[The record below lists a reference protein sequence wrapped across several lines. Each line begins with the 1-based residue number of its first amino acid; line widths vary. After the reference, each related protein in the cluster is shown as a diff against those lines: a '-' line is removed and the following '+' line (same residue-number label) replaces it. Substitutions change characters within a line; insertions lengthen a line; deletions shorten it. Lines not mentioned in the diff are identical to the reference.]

1 MRTKRRTFLK
11 QLPVAVGAG
20 LAVPAAVTNADAAPQ
35 AAASQTAD
43 GITAEALG
51 VAQQIAGVSLP
62 IEEREAAR
70 ALVTRNLANI
80 EAIRRVTIASETEP
94 AFSFRPTLTK
104 PDGSGPVSRADTPA
118 ADATKQKGRGQN
130 KQTSHP
136 AKVAVPSR
144 PTQIED
150 LAFEPVWLL
159 AERLRTKQ
167 ISSSELTAMYLDR
180 LKRHDA
186 TLLCV
191 VTLTEALAREQAAEA
206 DREIK
211 AGRYRGPLHGVPYGI
226 KDLFSVKGFPTTWG
240 AKPYAT
246 QEFDYDATAVTRL
259 RDAGAVLVGKLATGE
274 LAVGDLWFRGR
285 TRNPWKPDTGSS
297 GSSAGPASASAAGLV
312 GFAVGTETN
321 GSIMSP
327 ASTCGVVGLRPS
339 YGRVSRYGCMTLRWT
354 LDKVG
359 AIARS
364 VRDTAAVL
372 DAMHGPDGHDET
384 VTAAPWA
391 WDGRQDVRG
400 LRIGYVERDFAGTAP
415 ATRVLAAALDVYRAA
430 GAELVRVSLP
440 DSPAAAIYAL
450 LNAEAGAMFDELV
463 RSGKINELADTSV
476 NGRANQLRASRFIPA
491 VDYVRAQRARTIL
504 LQQMNELFGMIDTLL
519 APASSDAV
527 TIGNLTGH
535 PAITV
540 PAGFSDGLPVGLMV
554 VGPLYQEQ
562 RILRVASAYEDATDW
577 HTKTPS
583 GFAPAGALL

>member
-1 MRTKRRTFLK
+1 MKTKRRTFLK
-11 QLPVAVGAG
+11 QLPAAVGAG
-20 LAVPAAVTNADAAPQ
+20 FAAPVALSQAQTPAPTPANQ
-35 AAASQTAD
+35 AAGA
-43 GITAEALG
+43 ITAETLG
-51 VAQQIAGVSLP
+51 VAQQIVGVSLP
-62 IEEREAAR
+62 AAELESAR
-70 ALVTRNLANI
+70 TLVARNLANI
-80 EAIRRVTIASETEP
+80 EAIRNVKIASETEP
-94 AFSFRPTLTK
+94 VFGFRPTLTK
-104 PDGSGPVSRADTPA
+104 PDGNGAASRGEAAVATENRRGRSQNDRPKAAPKISVSARPA
-118 ADATKQKGRGQN
+118 NLQD
-130 KQTSHP
+130 
-136 AKVAVPSR
+136 V
-144 PTQIED
+144 
-150 LAFEPVWLL
+150 AFEPVRIL
-159 AERLRTKQ
+159 AERLRTRQ

-180 LKRHDA
+180 LKRHDP

-191 VTLTEALAREQAAEA
+191 VTLTETLAREQAAEA

-211 AGRYRGPLHGVPYGI
+211 AGHYRGPLHGIPYGI

-259 RDAGAVLVGKLATGE
+259 RDAGAVLLGKLATGE

-297 GSSAGPASASAAGLV
+297 GSSAGPASATAAGLV

-327 ASTCGVVGLRPS
+327 ASTCGVVGLRPT

-364 VRDTAAVL
+364 VQDTAFVL
-372 DAMHGPDGHDET
+372 DALHGPDGHDET
-384 VTAAPWA
+384 VTDAPFA
-391 WDGRQDVRG
+391 WDGQLNVRG
-400 LRIGYVERDFAGTAP
+400 LKIGYVERDFAGTAP
-415 ATRVLAAALDVYRAA
+415 ATRALAAALDVYRAA

-440 DSPAAAIYAL
+440 DIPAAAIYAL

-463 RSGKINELADTSV
+463 RSGAINELADTGV

-491 VDYVRAQRARTIL
+491 VDYIRAQRARTLL

-519 APASSDAV
+519 APASSDTV

-540 PAGFSDGLPVGLMV
+540 PAGFNDGLPVGLMA

-562 RILRVASAYEDATDW
+562 RVLRVAAAFEAATTW
-577 HTKTPS
+577 HTTTPA
-583 GFAPAGALL
+583 GFAG